1 LTASPPAPARGLRRL
16 DWTAAEFASLDF
28 ELTGLDLASDHVV
41 SFGVVPVRHGR
52 IVLGESVHQL
62 VRPPISPSP
71 SSVTI
76 HGMRAQ
82 DLTGAPLLSD
92 AAGILGDA
100 LANRFLLV
108 WFASVELAMLRRIFG
123 RGGRGFA
130 RRCVDVR
137 SLARVVGGADGVTT
151 PDESLSACAERY
163 LVPVAA
169 PHNALDDALVTAQL
183 FLVLAARLRD
193 QGITTVRDLLQA
205 GR

>member
-1 LTASPPAPARGLRRL
+1 V
-16 DWTAAEFASLDF
+16 FASLDF

-41 SFGVVPVRHGR
+41 SFGVVPVRNGR
-52 IVLGESVHQL
+52 VVLGESVHQL

-82 DLTGAPLLSD
+82 DLTRAPLLSD
-92 AAGILGDA
+92 VTGILEDA

-108 WFASVELAMLRRIFG
+108 WFASVELAMLRRTYG
-123 RGGRGFA
+123 RGGRSFA
-130 RRCVDVR
+130 RRCIDVR
-137 SLARVVGGADGVTT
+137 SLARVVAGADGITT
-151 PDESLSACAERY
+151 ADESLSACAERY

-183 FLVLAARLRD
+183 FLVLAARLRG
-193 QGITTVRDLLQA
+193 QGLTTVRDLLQA

>member
-1 LTASPPAPARGLRRL
+1 M

-28 ELTGLDLASDHVV
+28 ELTGLDLANDHVV
-41 SFGVVPVRHGR
+41 SFGVVPVRDGR

-62 VRPPISPSP
+62 VEPPISPSP
-71 SSVTI
+71 SSVAI

-82 DLTGAPLLSD
+82 DLTGAPPLSD
-92 AAGILGDA
+92 AATVLGDA

-108 WFASVELAMLRRIFG
+108 WFASVELAMLRRIYG

-137 SLARVVGGADGVTT
+137 SLARIVGGAEGAT
-151 PDESLSACAERY
+151 PDESLSVCAERY
-163 LVPVAA
+163 QVPVAA

-183 FLVLAARLRD
+183 FLVLAPRLRD
-193 QGITTVRDLLQA
+193 QGITTVGDLLQA